1 MGGRGRMKCVLL
13 DESVLLDHD
22 DEDST
27 PRVRG
32 SVSLIL
38 RLLRYSM
45 IRTVNNDFDLNRY
58 RIACKVS
65 EFCVGFG

>member
-1 MGGRGRMKCVLL
+1 MKCVLL
-13 DESVLLDHD
+13 DESVLFDHD

-45 IRTVNNDFDLNRY
+45 IRTV
-58 RIACKVS
+58 ITI
-65 EFCVGFG
+65 